1 MKFSGYLNSI
11 LFIACVSL
19 PQNSF
24 SIEIESFTG
33 EVKAQYQY
41 SEYADSSITSTLGDN
56 TLSESLLDLRLKS
69 SIIHNN
75 WQATAHYQINTI
87 TGSAVEANKQLFTNL
102 PIITSQLNNQL
113 FDLSHTISEDEN
125 SFTQQNI
132 DRLFISYSTDKSV
145 IKFGRQAL
153 SWGNGIV
160 FHPMDLF
167 NPFSP
172 DAIDTSYKRGTDML
186 YTQWLFDSGSDASFL
201 LVPRRNFI
209 TNKLD
214 SSESSIA
221 GKWHI
226 FKSQLEINILVAED
240 YDEKVIGLGISGP
253 IADAI
258 WRTDIVP
265 VFLDNNTS
273 KTSAVVN
280 AEYTWQCL
288 NKNIHGYIEYFRNGF
303 GGTEKNIT
311 LDNLSDTLTRR
322 LTRLQAFNTSR
333 DYLSVGARIE
343 QSALINFMPLLIHNI
358 NDHSLLALLQGIYS
372 SSQNSRIEFGLSIG
386 TGQKGTEFSGLE
398 TARNSAVYLQTPKQA
413 HIRYSYYF

>member
-1 MKFSGYLNSI
+1 MKFSGYLNVI
-11 LFIACVSL
+11 LFITCNSFS
-19 PQNSF
+19 QNSF

-41 SEYADSSITSTLGDN
+41 SEYSDSSITSTLGDN

-87 TGSAVEANKQLFTNL
+87 TGSAVEVNKQLFTNL

-167 NPFSP
+167 NPFSA

-201 LVPRRNFI
+201 LVPRRNSI

-214 SSESSIA
+214 TSESSIA

-280 AEYTWQCL
+280 AEYTWQWL
-288 NKNIHGYIEYFRNGF
+288 NKNIHAYIEYFRNGL